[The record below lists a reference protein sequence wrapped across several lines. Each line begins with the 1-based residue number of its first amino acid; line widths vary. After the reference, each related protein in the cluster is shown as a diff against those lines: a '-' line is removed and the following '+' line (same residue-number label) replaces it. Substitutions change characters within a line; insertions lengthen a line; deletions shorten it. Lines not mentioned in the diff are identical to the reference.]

1 MTEQEIDTAA
11 RLLAAARQSG
21 DRLDTLPVGPKTADE
36 AHAIQDRVTALLGE
50 QVAAYKANAPAHDEP
65 TRAPIY
71 ARMIRQSPAEIGAEE
86 TPDLG
91 VEGEIAFHFTRDL
104 GPRSAPYTRTEVA
117 ACVEAC
123 AAIEVVSS
131 RFRDPS
137 SCSSLAKLADC
148 ISNGAFVPGAGNAEW
163 ADLDLNRLH
172 VTLLVNGAPVV
183 DQVGGHPSGDP
194 LGVAVALVDLMR
206 NGPGIRAGQ
215 YVTTGSC
222 TGLRF
227 LSAGDRCE
235 VAFERLGRAELV
247 FA

>member
-11 RLLAAARQSG
+11 RLLATARRSG
-21 DRLDTLPVGPKTADE
+21 DRLDALPVEPATIVE
-36 AHAIQDRVTALLGE
+36 AHVIQDRVTVLLGE
-50 QVAAYKANAPAHDEP
+50 QVAAYKANAPAKDEP

-71 ARMIRQSPAEIGAEE
+71 APTIHPSPARIDAEE
-86 TPDLG
+86 TPDFG
-91 VEGEIAFHFTRDL
+91 VEGEIAFRFTRDL
-104 GPRSAPYTRTEVA
+104 GPRSSPYTRTEVA
-117 ACVEAC
+117 TSIEAC

-131 RFRDPS
+131 RFRDPAR
-137 SCSSLAKLADC
+137 CSSLAKLADC
-148 ISNGAFVPGAGNAEW
+148 ISNGAFVPGACNPEW
-163 ADLDLNRLH
+163 ANLDLNRLH
-172 VTLLVNGAPVV
+172 GTLLVNGASVA

-194 LGVAVALVDLMR
+194 LGVAVALVNLMR

-227 LSAGDRCE
+227 LSSGDRCE